1 MLRNIRNSFLLYFIL
16 AIMNY
21 KNIQKG
27 RDSMNVPVK
36 GNEQVTKLLNDWY
49 VAMLAQHV
57 TKAQQLKKEIDE
69 QINNIE
75 ENQNLLLYY
84 SLLDFRYKVLTD
96 GLNITK
102 ESFDKIESFDTP
114 TDDFLS
120 YYYHF
125 FKAIHATLLAN
136 HNEAKEH
143 YEKAE
148 NLLKFVFNELEQA
161 EFYYRIAS
169 FYNITFHSLMGIKCA
184 SKAEEI
190 FSKHTGCE
198 INVAL
203 CKNILGGACVQLQQ
217 FELAEEYFTSAIDIL
232 QKQNEETLI
241 LRVRNN
247 LGWLYASQNLS
258 SLAIRHLSEVNQKIP
273 NHFKAI
279 FLQAREH
286 FKLGEK
292 EVADGFIRKGLD
304 VCKKLKNEEYKH
316 HFLILKGMNDNIP
329 LEELETIII
338 LGTAYFKK
346 ERLLGYVQEYEEI
359 LAVKFHE
366 MLNLEKSAKYFY
378 SAYKAKQELSEKGAL
393 K

>member
-1 MLRNIRNSFLLYFIL
+1 MS
-16 AIMNY
+16 AH
-21 KNIQKG
+21 
-27 RDSMNVPVK
+27 V
-36 GNEQVTKLLNDWY
+36 VTK
-49 VAMLAQHV
+49 
-57 TKAQQLKKEIDE
+57 E
-69 QINNIE
+69 QIQHSLDNWYRSMLQQQVEKATRFKEEIAGKIAKIE
-75 ENQNLLLYY
+75 EDQKLLLYY
-84 SLLDFRYKVLTD
+84 ALLDFRYKVLTD
-96 GLNITK
+96 GLSIKK
-102 ESFDKIESFDTP
+102 ESFNKIESFDIP
-114 TDDFLS
+114 TDNFLS

-148 NLLKFVFNELEQA
+148 NLLKPISNELEQA

-247 LGWLYASQNLS
+247 LGWLYASQNLP

-292 EVADGFIRKGLD
+292 EIADEFIRKGLD
-304 VCKKLKNEEYKH
+304 VCKKIKNEEYKH
-316 HFLILKGMNDNIP
+316 HFAILRGMNDNIP
-329 LEELETIII
+329 LTELETLII
-338 LGTAYFKK
+338 LGTAYFKQ

-366 MLNLEKSAKYFY
+366 MVNLEKSAKYFY
-378 SAYKAKQELSEKGAL
+378 SAYKAKQKLSEKGAL

>member
-1 MLRNIRNSFLLYFIL
+1 MHV
-16 AIMNY
+16 
-21 KNIQKG
+21 
-27 RDSMNVPVK
+27 SMK
-36 GNEQVTKLLNDWY
+36 GNEQITKLLNDWY
-49 VAMLAQHV
+49 QAMLR
-57 TKAQQLKKEIDE
+57 QQNIQATNLKREIENKLSDIKEDE
-69 QINNIE
+69 
-75 ENQNLLLYY
+75 NLLLYY

-102 ESFDKIESFDTP
+102 DSFNKINAFDIP
-114 TDDFLS
+114 ADGFLS

-148 NLLKFVFNELEQA
+148 NLLKFISNELEQA

-169 FYNITFHSLMGIKCA
+169 FYNITFHSLMGIKYA
-184 SKAEEI
+184 SKAEKI

-217 FELAEEYFTSAIDIL
+217 FELAEEHFASAIDIL

-279 FLQAREH
+279 FLEAREH
-286 FKLGEK
+286 FKLGQK
-292 EVADGFIRKGLD
+292 EIADEFIKKGLD
-304 VCKKLKNEEYKH
+304 VCKNLNNVEYKH
-316 HFLILKGMNDNIP
+316 HFTILKGMNDNIP
-329 LEELETIII
+329 LEELETLII

-346 ERLLGYVQEYEEI
+346 ERLLGYIQEYEEI

-366 MLNLEKSAKYFY
+366 VLNLEKSAKYFY
-378 SAYKAKQELSEKGAL
+378 SAYKAKQKLSEKGAL